1 MKISLTTD
9 KAGVQRFLGMCQYLS
24 KFCHNLSETV
34 LPLRDLTKEDS
45 VFLWSNN
52 HENAFNSAKDLI
64 ASTTALRYYDATLPV
79 TLQVDASEDAI
90 GGVLLQNDQ
99 PVCFTSHTLNSTEK
113 NYAQIEKEC
122 LAIVSCMAK
131 WHQYLYGKHDITVHT
146 DHYPLETIFKKPLS
160 KAPRRLQRMM
170 LKLQKYQFTVRY
182 KKGKELYVADTL
194 SRAAARPSRATVTDL
209 DHTFAGKQECE
220 VFRLELEEMDLTPN
234 RVTADTLKRIRQET
248 AKDPVLTAL
257 ERVVTSGWP

>member
-1 MKISLTTD
+1 MD
-9 KAGVQRFLGMCQYLS
+9 
-24 KFCHNLSETV
+24 
-34 LPLRDLTKEDS
+34 
-45 VFLWSNN
+45 
-52 HENAFNSAKDLI
+52 
-64 ASTTALRYYDATLPV
+64 
-79 TLQVDASEDAI
+79 
-90 GGVLLQNDQ
+90 
-99 PVCFTSHTLNSTEK
+99 
-113 NYAQIEKEC
+113 
-122 LAIVSCMAK
+122 K

-146 DHYPLETIFKKPLS
+146 DHQPLETIFKKPLS

-194 SRAAARPSRATVTDL
+194 SRAAARPSRATVTDP

-248 AKDPVLTAL
+248 AKDPVLAAL
-257 ERVVTSGWP
+257 QAVVTNGWPSERKEAPKELTVSSSLIKSWSQLLYDPRCYEKYIKRSNV